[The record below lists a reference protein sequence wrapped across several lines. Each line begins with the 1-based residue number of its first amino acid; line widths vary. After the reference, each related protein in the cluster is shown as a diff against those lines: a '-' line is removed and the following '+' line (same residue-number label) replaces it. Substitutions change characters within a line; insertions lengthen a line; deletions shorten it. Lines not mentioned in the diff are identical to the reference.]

1 VIGRTTGLPLTCMS
15 WRLLPSASQVSTR
28 SEGCGPSL
36 PSSSASTYLAKRTG
50 HTRHRWKLVELL
62 GEDEPTCGPRRS
74 ATVAHETASK
84 AELVSLFAQR
94 ADIPP
99 MLWTQMFRRAQSSI
113 DVLAYAALF
122 LHEQEPDLNDH
133 GPR

>member
-1 VIGRTTGLPLTCMS
+1 MWPETLSDGRS
-15 WRLLPSASQVSTR
+15 R
-28 SEGCGPSL
+28 
-36 PSSSASTYLAKRTG
+36 
-50 HTRHRWKLVELL
+50 
-62 GEDEPTCGPRRS
+62 D
-74 ATVAHETASK
+74 ASK